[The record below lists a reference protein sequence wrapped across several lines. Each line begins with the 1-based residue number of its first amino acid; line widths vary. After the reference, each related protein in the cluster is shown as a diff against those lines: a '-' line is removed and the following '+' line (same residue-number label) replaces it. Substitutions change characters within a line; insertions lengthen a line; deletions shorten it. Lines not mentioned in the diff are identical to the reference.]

1 MDPAAFPFR
10 CELSLAPLI
19 TFWTQ
24 LSAYHEFGRGPIP
37 GIVREKAREAPELA
51 GLIEDLSVIE
61 KHRAFVDLM
70 MTAMFPPAFWEQ
82 EYGAALFPFQ
92 LRAFYATPPFR
103 HALMSA
109 DGSLQG
115 RASFLQAHSVAQT
128 LAAARLLLAYE
139 LILERVYGIDLGADV
154 PVIFTAV
161 DPGTGL
167 DQHFRLQFD
176 WRFVDVEVSGP
187 KPPLTDAA
195 RQRLQSGLVD
205 SDYLRGL
212 LHPDRFMLR
221 GFMIVKAVDVTDQ
234 EVLSSLKRDL
244 IDKDSIVSDSHFQGL
259 QAKLR
264 TFFRRPDLRLGL
276 AAVEGDR
283 VLVLNDASSHEQA
296 CIFADSAHHTTAEFA
311 GSVYERAV
319 LQNSPL
325 IIDDLSTYPGR
336 TPVEEELI
344 RSGVRN
350 FICAPLHY
358 QEKVIGTLEL
368 VSPRVGDL
376 NATHLPRLQELLPLF
391 SMAVQRSVEELNS
404 RIQTVINEQCTAIHP
419 TVEWRF
425 RRAVL
430 NGFERQRRTASA
442 VTELEPIVFEGVYP
456 LYGLADIR
464 GSSTQRGHAI
474 QADLLTQLGLARA
487 VVQAASEVRSMPAL
501 DELTYRIDSR
511 AARIER
517 SLSSSD
523 EIGIIAFLQAEVERL
538 LDHLGTFGPGVR
550 ERVAAYRSGLDAR
563 LGSVYQR
570 RRLFEESVTRIAES
584 ISSYLDLEEQ
594 AAQGIFPHYFEKQK
608 TDGVDYQM
616 YVGSALLEDGRIDPL
631 CLRNLRLWQLM
642 VTCGIA
648 VRAHRLRDR
657 LPIPLETT
665 HLILVQ
671 HAPLSIRFRFDE
683 KRFDVDGAYDI
694 RYEIVKKR
702 IDKAVVEGTSE
713 RVTQPG
719 KVAIIYNQPAE
730 ALEYRAYIEY
740 LEALGY
746 LTGPIESLELGELQ
760 GVQGL
765 RALRVQIALDNP
777 KLQERIDMADLEVS
791 ARP

>member
-37 GIVREKAREAPELA
+37 GLVREKAREAPELA
-51 GLIEDLSVIE
+51 CVIEDLSVID

-103 HALMSA
+103 RALMGA
-109 DGSLQG
+109 DGTLQG
-115 RASFLQAHSVAQT
+115 RASFLQAQSVEPT
-128 LAAARLLLAYE
+128 LAGARFLLACE
-139 LILERVYGIDLGADV
+139 LILERVYGIDLGSDV

-161 DPGTGL
+161 DPATGL

-176 WRFVDVEVSGP
+176 WRFVEVEVVGP
-187 KPPLTDAA
+187 KPSLTGAV
-195 RQRLQSGLVD
+195 RQRLQAGDVD
-205 SDYLRGL
+205 GDYLREIL
-212 LHPDRFMLR
+212 PSDSFRLR
-221 GFMIVKAVDVTDQ
+221 GFMIVKAVDITDQ

-244 IDKDSIVSDSHFQGL
+244 IEKDSIVSQSHFEGL

-264 TFFRRPDLRLGL
+264 TLFRRPDLRLGL

-283 VLVLNDASSHEQA
+283 VLILNDASSHEQA
-296 CIFADSAHHTTAEFA
+296 CIFADSAHHTTAEFT

-319 LQNSPL
+319 LQGSPL
-325 IIDDLSTYPGR
+325 IVDDLSTYPQR
-336 TPVEEELI
+336 TRVEEELI
-344 RSGVRN
+344 QSGVRN
-350 FICAPLHY
+350 FVCAPLHY
-358 QEKVIGTLEL
+358 QEEVIGTLEL
-368 VSPRVGDL
+368 LSPRAGDL
-376 NATHLPRLQELLPLF
+376 NATHLPRLLEVLPLF

-419 TVEWRF
+419 SVEWRF

-430 NGFERQRRTASA
+430 NGFERQRGTGSA

-464 GSSTQRGHAI
+464 GSSTQRGQAI

-487 VVQAASEVRSMPAL
+487 VVQAAGEARPLPAL

-511 AARIER
+511 AGKIER
-517 SLSSSD
+517 SLSASD
-523 EIGIIAFLQAEVERL
+523 EVGIIAFLQAEVEGL
-538 LDHLGTFGPGVR
+538 LDHLGGFGPAVR
-550 ERVAAYRSGLDAR
+550 ERVASYRSALDAR
-563 LGSVYQR
+563 LGSVYHR

-584 ISSYLDLEEQ
+584 ISSYLELEEQ
-594 AAQGIFPHYFEKQK
+594 AAQGMFPHYFEKQK
-608 TDGVDYQM
+608 TDGVDYQI
-616 YVGSALLEDGRIDPL
+616 YVGPALLEDGRVDPL

-642 VTCGIA
+642 VSCGIG

-702 IDKAVVEGTSE
+702 IDKAVVQDTSE

-719 KVAIIYNQPAE
+719 KLAIVYNQPAE
-730 ALEYRAYIEY
+730 AQEYRAYIEY
-740 LEALGY
+740 LQSLGY
-746 LTGPIESLELGELQ
+746 LSGPVESLELGELQ
-760 GVQGL
+760 GVHGL
-765 RALRVQIALDNP
+765 RALRVPIALDNP
-777 KLQERIDMADLEVS
+777 RLQERIDLADLQVS
-791 ARP
+791 GRL

>member
-51 GLIEDLSVIE
+51 GLIEDLSVVE

-103 HALMSA
+103 RALMSA

-115 RASFLQAHSVAQT
+115 RASFLQAHSVGT

-161 DPGTGL
+161 DPATGL

-176 WRFVDVEVSGP
+176 WRFVQVEVSGP
-187 KPPLTDAA
+187 KPPLTDAT
-195 RQRLQSGLVD
+195 RRRLQTGRVD
-205 SDYLRGL
+205 GDYLREL
-212 LHPDRFMLR
+212 LPPERFVLR

-244 IDKDSIVSDSHFQGL
+244 IDKDSIVSHSHFQGL

-276 AAVEGDR
+276 AAVEGHR

-319 LQNSPL
+319 LQNSPV
-325 IIDDLSTYPGR
+325 IVDDLVNYPDR

-344 RSGVRN
+344 QSGVRN
-350 FICAPLHY
+350 FVCAPLHY

-376 NATHLPRLQELLPLF
+376 NETHLPRLQEVLPLF

-430 NGFERQRRTASA
+430 NGFERQRRTATA
-442 VTELEPIVFEGVYP
+442 VTELESIVFERVYP

-464 GSSTQRGHAI
+464 GSSTQRAHAI

-487 VVQAASEVRSMPAL
+487 VVQAASQLRSMPAL

-517 SLSSSD
+517 SLRSSD
-523 EIGIIAFLQAEVERL
+523 EVGIIAFLQGEVEGL
-538 LDHLGTFGPGVR
+538 LDHLGTFGAGVR
-550 ERVAAYRSGLDAR
+550 ERVAAYRDRLDPR
-563 LGSVYQR
+563 LGSVYHR

-584 ISSYLDLEEQ
+584 VSFYLDLEEQ
-594 AAQGIFPHYFEKQK
+594 AAQGMFPHYFEKQK
-608 TDGVDYQM
+608 TDGVDYQI
-616 YVGSALLEDGRIDPL
+616 YVGPALLEDGRFDPL

-642 VTCGIA
+642 LTCGIA
-648 VRAHRLRDR
+648 VRAHRLRDL

-702 IDKAVVEGTSE
+702 IDKAVVQGTSE

-740 LEALGY
+740 LQSLGY
-746 LTGPIESLELGELQ
+746 LTGPVESLELGELQ

-777 KLQERIDMADLEVS
+777 KLQERINMADLEVS

>member
-51 GLIEDLSVIE
+51 GLIEDVSVVE

-103 HALMSA
+103 RALMSA

-115 RASFLQAHSVAQT
+115 RASFLQAQSVGT

-161 DPGTGL
+161 DPATRL

-176 WRFVDVEVSGP
+176 WRFVQVALSGP
-187 KPPLTDAA
+187 KPPLTDAT
-195 RQRLQSGLVD
+195 RQRLQTGVVD
-205 SDYLRGL
+205 GDYLREL
-212 LHPDRFMLR
+212 LPPERFVLR

-244 IDKDSIVSDSHFQGL
+244 IDKDSIVSHSHFQGL

-283 VLVLNDASSHEQA
+283 VLILNDASSHEQA
-296 CIFADSAHHTTAEFA
+296 CIFGDSAHHTTAEFA

-319 LQNSPL
+319 RQNSPL
-325 IIDDLSTYPGR
+325 IIDDLMTYPDR
-336 TPVEEELI
+336 TRVEEELI
-344 RSGVRN
+344 QSGVRN

-368 VSPRVGDL
+368 VSPRAGDL
-376 NATHLPRLQELLPLF
+376 NATHLPRLQEVLPLF

-430 NGFERQRRTASA
+430 NGFERQRRTATT
-442 VTELEPIVFEGVYP
+442 VTELERIVFEGVYP

-464 GSSTQRGHAI
+464 GSSTQRGQAI
-474 QADLLTQLGLARA
+474 QADLLTQLSLARA
-487 VVQAASEVRSMPAL
+487 VVQAASKVRSLPAL
-501 DELTYRIDSR
+501 DELAYRIDSR
-511 AARIER
+511 AAQIER

-523 EIGIIAFLQAEVERL
+523 EVGIIAFLQIEVERL
-538 LDHLGTFGPGVR
+538 LDHLSTFGPDVR
-550 ERVAAYRSGLDAR
+550 ERVTAYRSGLDAR
-563 LGSVYQR
+563 LGSVYHR

-594 AAQGIFPHYFEKQK
+594 AAQGMFPHYFEKQK

-616 YVGSALLEDGRIDPL
+616 YVGSALLEDGRFDPL

-642 VTCGIA
+642 LTCGIA

-683 KRFDVDGAYDI
+683 RRFDVDGAYDI

-702 IDKAVVEGTSE
+702 IDKAVVQGTSE

-730 ALEYRAYIEY
+730 ALEYRGYIEY
-740 LEALGY
+740 LQSLGY
-746 LTGPIESLELGELQ
+746 LTGPVEALELGELQ

-765 RALRVQIALDNP
+765 RALRVQVALDNR
-777 KLQERIDMADLEVS
+777 KLLERIRMADFEIS
-791 ARP
+791 ASSP